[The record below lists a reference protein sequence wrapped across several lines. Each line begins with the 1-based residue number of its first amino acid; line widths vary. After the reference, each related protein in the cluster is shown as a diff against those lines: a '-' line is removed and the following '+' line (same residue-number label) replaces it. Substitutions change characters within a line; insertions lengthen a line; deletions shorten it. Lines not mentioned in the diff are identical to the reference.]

1 MKVQIP
7 VIRTED
13 VSKKLVEIFKKQN
26 PELSEEEKEEL
37 RTQRI
42 IKGEDYT
49 EEKTFKKPVLTD
61 VNLDE
66 ISRPIDLHFK
76 LSEVVSIYKAPE
88 VSEKSSMVLVIGVNE
103 YQAIFNQEQY
113 DKIVDYLDK
122 N

>member
-13 VSKKLVEIFKKQN
+13 VSKKLEEIFKKQN

-113 DKIVDYLDK
+113 DKIVDCLDK

>member
-13 VSKKLVEIFKKQN
+13 VSKKLEEIFKKQN

-66 ISRPIDLHFK
+66 ISRPIDLH
-76 LSEVVSIYKAPE
+76 LS
-88 VSEKSSMVLVIGVNE
+88 
-103 YQAIFNQEQY
+103 
-113 DKIVDYLDK
+113 
-122 N
+122 